1 MVGGDAHPTESDH
14 VPATGRADVAVVG
27 GGPIGLAIAWLAS
40 VRGMRVRVHDP
51 DPGSG
56 ASGVAAGM
64 LSPVAEASF
73 GEEALTRL
81 LLDSAARWPDFA
93 AEVAN
98 AAGLTGTAEL
108 GYRTEGTLVIGRT
121 ADDLAEARRL
131 WAYQQGL
138 GLPITALDAT
148 GLHDREPLLAPRVRG
163 GAHAP
168 DDHQVDPRRLVTALR
183 NAAVR
188 AGVVFVPAAVHDLAD
203 LDADTVVV
211 AAGCGAAGLTGLP
224 IRPVK
229 GQILRLRAPG
239 GEPPGFR
246 HVIRGYN
253 DGRSVYLVPRLDGE
267 VVVGATVEERGD
279 TTVTAGGVLE
289 LLRAAIDLV
298 PELAE
303 YELAETTAGHRP
315 GTPDN
320 APVIGRLADRPDVIV
335 ATGHYRHG
343 ILLTPVTAQLVVD
356 LLTSGVADPALEP
369 FTPDRFTRTG
379 QTSVREEI
387 R

>member
-1 MVGGDAHPTESDH
+1 MRT
-14 VPATGRADVAVVG
+14 TGRTDVAVVG
-27 GGPIGLAIAWLAS
+27 GGPIGLAIAWRAAQ
-40 VRGMRVRVHDP
+40 RGMRVLVHDP

-64 LSPVAEASF
+64 LAPVAEASF

-81 LLDSAARWPDFA
+81 LLDSAARWPRFA
-93 AEVAN
+93 AEVAA
-98 AAGLTGTAEL
+98 AAGLTGVADL
-108 GYRTEGTLVIGRT
+108 GYRTEGTLVVGRT
-121 ADDLAEARRL
+121 ADDLAQARRL
-131 WAYQQGL
+131 WTYQRGL

-168 DDHQVDPRRLVTALR
+168 DDHQVDPRRLVPALR
-183 NAAVR
+183 LAALRSGVVLVSAAVR
-188 AGVVFVPAAVHDLAD
+188 DLAE
-203 LDADTVVV
+203 LDAGTVVV
-211 AAGCGAAGLTGLP
+211 AAGCGAAALTGLP

-239 GEPPGFR
+239 GEPPAFR

-253 DGRSVYLVPRLDGE
+253 DGRTVYLVPRHDGE
-267 VVVGATVEERGD
+267 VVVGATVEERAD
-279 TTVTAGGVLE
+279 HTVTAGGVLE
-289 LLRAAIDLV
+289 LLRDATDLV

-303 YELAETTAGHRP
+303 YELAETMAGHRP

-320 APVIGRLADRPDVIV
+320 APVIGPLADRPDVIV
-335 ATGHYRHG
+335 ASGHYRHG
-343 ILLTPVTAQLVVD
+343 ILLTPVTAERVVD
-356 LLTSGVADPALEP
+356 LLTSGVVDPALAP
-369 FTPDRFTRTG
+369 FTPDRFTRTEHAP
-379 QTSVREEI
+379 SREEI